1 MSTARIKLI
10 EEKTF
15 LGVDAYG
22 HSTVISTNDGPGVS
36 PMQLLLMGVGGCTA
50 IDVVD
55 ILRKQRQPLEGLEI
69 EVSGDRGEEYPK
81 PWTAMHV
88 HYIFYGDGLDPHKV
102 ERAIE
107 LSVEKYCGAH
117 ATVAGTAKMSHDY
130 EIRQSAIGAVGASG
144 TAAVPVDYSN
154 PA

>member
-1 MSTARIKLI
+1 MSTARVKLI

-22 HSTVISTNDGPGVS
+22 HATLLSTNDGPGVS
-36 PMQLLLMGVGGCTA
+36 PMQMLLMGVGGCTA

-55 ILRKQRQPLEGLEI
+55 ILRKQRQPLTGLEVQVTG
-69 EVSGDRGEEYPK
+69 ERAEEYPK
-81 PWTAMHV
+81 PWSAMHV
-88 HYIFYGDGLDPHKV
+88 HYIFTGNGLDTQKI

-117 ATVAGTAKMSHDY
+117 ATVAGVAKMSHGY
-130 EIRQSAIGAVGASG
+130 EIRGVEHRE
-144 TAAVPVDYSN
+144 
-154 PA
+154 

>member
-1 MSTARIKLI
+1 MSAVSMARVKLI
-10 EEKTF
+10 EDKTF

-22 HSTVISTNDGPGVS
+22 HATVISPGDGPGVS
-36 PMQLLLMGVGGCTA
+36 PMQLLLLGVGGCTA

-69 EVSGDRGEEYPK
+69 QVSGQRSDEYPK
-81 PWTAMHV
+81 PWSAMHI
-88 HYIFYGDGLDPHKV
+88 HYILYGADLDPHKV

-117 ATVAGTAKMSHDY
+117 ATVAGVAKMSHDF
-130 EIRQSAIGAVGASG
+130 EIRAAAAS
-144 TAAVPVDYSN
+144 PVE
-154 PA
+154 A

>member
-22 HSTVISTNDGPGVS
+22 HATLISPGDGPGVS
-36 PMQLLLMGVGGCTA
+36 PMQMLLLGVGGCTA

-69 EVSGDRGEEYPK
+69 AVSGDRGEEYPK
-81 PWTAMHV
+81 PWTSMHV
-88 HYIFYGDGLDPHKV
+88 HYILYGADLDPHKV
-102 ERAIE
+102 ARAIE
-107 LSVEKYCGAH
+107 LSLEKYCGAH
-117 ATVAGTAKMSHDY
+117 ATVAGVAKMSHDF
-130 EIRQSAIGAVGASG
+130 EIRPASAS
-144 TAAVPVDYSN
+144 VPVSYEK
-154 PA
+154 A

>member
-22 HSTVISTNDGPGVS
+22 HATLISTNDGPGVS
-36 PMQLLLMGVGGCTA
+36 PMQMLLMGVGGCTA

-69 EVSGDRGEEYPK
+69 QVIGDRGEEYPK
-81 PWTAMHV
+81 PWSAMHV
-88 HYIFYGDGLDPHKV
+88 HYIFYGADLDLHKV

-117 ATVAGTAKMSHDY
+117 ATVASTAKMSHDF
-130 EIRQSAIGAVGASG
+130 EIRPGAAGA
-144 TAAVPVDYSN
+144 ANAVPVTYGS
-154 PA
+154 A

>member
-15 LGVDAYG
+15 LGVDANG
-22 HSTVISTNDGPGVS
+22 HATLLSTNEGPGVS
-36 PMQLLLMGVGGCTA
+36 PMQMLLLGVGGCTA

-55 ILRKQRQPLEGLEI
+55 ILRKQRQPLADLEVQVRG
-69 EVSGDRGEEYPK
+69 ERGEEYPR
-81 PWTAMHV
+81 PWTAMHI
-88 HYIFYGDGLDPHKV
+88 HYIVYGTGIDPHKV

-117 ATVAGTAKMSHDY
+117 ATVAGVARMSHDF
-130 EIRQSAIGAVGASG
+130 EIRATVAAEAGA
-144 TAAVPVDYSN
+144 
-154 PA
+154 

>member
-22 HSTVISTNDGPGVS
+22 HATLISTSDGPGVS
-36 PMQLLLMGVGGCTA
+36 PMQMLLMGVGGCTA

-69 EVSGDRGEEYPK
+69 QVTGDRGEEYPK
-81 PWTAMHV
+81 PWSAMHI
-88 HYIFYGDGLDPHKV
+88 HYIFFGADLDPHKV

-117 ATVAGTAKMSHDY
+117 ATVAGTATMSHDF
-130 EIRQSAIGAVGASG
+130 EIQPGAGGA
-144 TAAVPVDYSN
+144 TNAVPVTYGN
-154 PA
+154 A